1 MVVIYQIG
9 EMNMQKR
16 KRYKDMSEKERMEH
30 DNKVI
35 DRNYTIALYLN
46 LLNLFIL
53 FIANLDKIVSF
64 GRYVLSC
71 LH

>member
-1 MVVIYQIG
+1 
-9 EMNMQKR
+9 
-16 KRYKDMSEKERMEH
+16 MSEKERMEH
-30 DNKVI
+30 DEKVI
-35 DRNYTIALYLN
+35 DQKYTIALYFN

>member
-1 MVVIYQIG
+1 MT
-9 EMNMQKR
+9 E
-16 KRYKDMSEKERMEH
+16 EERIEH

-35 DRNYTIALYLN
+35 DRNYTIALYFN

-53 FIANLDKIVSF
+53 FIANLDKIVFF

>member
-1 MVVIYQIG
+1 MPG
-9 EMNMQKR
+9 TKGDENMKKR
-16 KRYKDMSEKERMEH
+16 KRYRDMTEEERIEH

-35 DRNYTIALYLN
+35 DRNYTIALYFS